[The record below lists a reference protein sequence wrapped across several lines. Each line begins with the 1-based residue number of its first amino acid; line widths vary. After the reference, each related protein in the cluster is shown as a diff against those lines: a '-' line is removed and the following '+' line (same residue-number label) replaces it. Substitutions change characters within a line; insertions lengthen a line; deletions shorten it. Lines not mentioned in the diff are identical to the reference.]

1 MGTRLGV
8 AGRTAALLI
17 GLASLLLLAGGAWL
31 YVDERG
37 AERRAVEARASA
49 LAAALAGSLD
59 EAMGEHRAESLRDV
73 VGAVGRTEDVAGA
86 AIATRGGLPRW
97 SVGQAPGQIPVPD
110 APVSSWTGS
119 DVVHVLPLDNGNR
132 CRSCH
137 GTEARH
143 NGAVWVRVHAA
154 GLEERLDLR
163 AARLALL
170 IGLVLLG
177 TAAAVVL
184 VLRRNVAAPL
194 ARLEAFAGSVSG
206 GDLSARPPT
215 GGGREVAS
223 LAASLA
229 RMAEQVEQTHA
240 ALEGRVR
247 QRTAELA
254 DALAE
259 ANSAR
264 EERAAALTRLQA
276 IVDSMVEGVIFVDAG
291 GNIALVNEQ
300 GKVLRNL
307 GSGPGRALKDC
318 HPESTHA
325 TLDKV
330 MQWLEQGSTDS
341 APHPILKEKEGRWE
355 TTYAPVRA
363 PDGTFLGVVMVIRDI
378 AERRNLETRLLD
390 AERLA
395 GLGQMSAQVAH
406 ELRSPLNAIDGAAQY
421 LRRVLP
427 DDPDVQEYAD
437 LIGEEVQRVSRF
449 VKELLE
455 VARPANPTFTPS
467 SVNRVLTE
475 AARRAALARGLP
487 EDSVRLAL
495 EKGLPPLDLD
505 RSLVMEAVVNL
516 LDNAFDA
523 GGTESP
529 ELASSFEGDGGE
541 GAVLVEIRD
550 RGAGIPP
557 ERLEEVTRPFFT
569 TKADGTGLGLVVVA
583 RAADQHRARFR
594 LLAREGGGTVARLTF
609 PVRRGAAPRP
619 PEAEA

>member
-1 MGTRLGV
+1 MGSRLGV

-31 YVDERG
+31 YVDERDS
-37 AERRAVEARASA
+37 ERRAVEVRASA
-49 LAAALAGSLD
+49 LAGALASSLD
-59 EAMGEHRAESLRDV
+59 EAMGEHRTESLRDV
-73 VGAVGRTEDVAGA
+73 VGAVGRTQGVAGA
-86 AIATRGGLPRW
+86 AIATRRGLPRW
-97 SVGQAPGQIPVPD
+97 AVGQTPGQIPVPD

-119 DVVHVLPLDNGNR
+119 DLTHVLPLDNASR

-137 GTEARH
+137 GTEAPH

-154 GLEERLDLR
+154 GMEERLDLR

-170 IGLVLLG
+170 VGIVLLG

-194 ARLEAFAGSVSG
+194 ARLETFAVSVSG

-223 LAASLA
+223 LAASLT

-240 ALEGRVR
+240 ELEGRVR

-254 DALAE
+254 EALAE

-276 IVDSMVEGVIFVDAG
+276 IVDSMVEGVVFVDAG

-318 HPESTHA
+318 HPESSHA
-325 TLDKV
+325 TLEKV
-330 MQWLEQGSTDS
+330 MRWLEQGSTDS

-363 PDGTFLGVVMVIRDI
+363 PDGVFLGVVMVIRDI

-427 DDPDVQEYAD
+427 DDPDVREYAD

-449 VKELLE
+449 VKELLQ
-455 VARPANPTFTPS
+455 VARPANPTFSPS
-467 SVNRVLTE
+467 SVNRVLGE

-487 EDSVRLAL
+487 EDAVRLTL
-495 EKGLPPLDLD
+495 EKALPPLDLD

-523 GGTESP
+523 GGAVPP
-529 ELASSFEGDGGE
+529 ELVSSFESDGGE
-541 GAVLVEIRD
+541 GAVVVEVRD
-550 RGAGIPP
+550 RGTGIPP
-557 ERLEEVTRPFFT
+557 EQLEEVLRPFVT
-569 TKADGTGLGLVVVA
+569 TKADGTGLGLVVVG

-609 PVRRGAAPRP
+609 PVRRDATTHS
-619 PEAEA
+619 PETEA